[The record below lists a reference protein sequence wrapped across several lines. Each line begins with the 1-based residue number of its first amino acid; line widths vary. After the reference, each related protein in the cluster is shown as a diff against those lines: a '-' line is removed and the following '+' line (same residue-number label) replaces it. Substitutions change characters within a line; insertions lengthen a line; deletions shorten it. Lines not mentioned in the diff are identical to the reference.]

1 MFIGIDVSK
10 AQLDVSA
17 RPSGKAWRVSH
28 DEAGIAQLV
37 QELSKLKP
45 TLVVLEPTGGF
56 EVHVAAAMVVAGI
69 PVAVVN
75 ARQVRDFAKAI
86 GRLAKTDTIDAAV
99 LAHFAEAV
107 RPEPRP
113 LPDEETLELSAALT
127 RRRQLVEMITAEN
140 NRMRMARPERL
151 RQSIYQHVKWLRRQL
166 RDTDD
171 DITGQLRK
179 SAVWREKDDL
189 LQSVPGVGPVLS
201 RTLLAELPELGTLD
215 RRQIAA
221 LVGVAP
227 INRDSG
233 NSHRKRV
240 TWGGRAVVRTPL
252 YMAALVATR
261 HNAVIRTTYA
271 RLVDAGKAKKVALVA
286 CMRKLLVILNAIVRD
301 RRPWL
306 SQPPPETP

>member
-1 MFIGIDVSK
+1 MYIGIDVSK
-10 AQLDVSA
+10 AQLDVCA
-17 RPSGKAWRVSH
+17 RPSGKTWKLSN
-28 DEAGIAQLV
+28 DEAGIIQLV
-37 QELSKLKP
+37 GELTGVKP
-45 TLVVLEPTGGF
+45 TLVVLEPSGGF
-56 EVHVAAAMVVAGI
+56 EAHVTAALAVAGVAI
-69 PVAVVN
+69 AVVN
-75 ARQVRDFAKAI
+75 ARQVRDFAKAT
-86 GRLAKTDTIDAAV
+86 GRLAKTDAIDAAV

-107 RPEPRP
+107 RPEPRS
-113 LPDEETLELSAALT
+113 LPDEETAELSALLA
-127 RRRQLVEMITAEN
+127 RRRQVVEMLTAET

-151 RQSIYQHVKWLRRQL
+151 RQRIYEHVKWLRQQL
-166 RDTDD
+166 RETDN
-171 DITGQLRK
+171 DIGSHLRK

-201 RTLLAELPELGTLD
+201 RTLLAELPELGKLN

-233 NSHRKRV
+233 ASHRKRV

-261 HNAVIRTTYA
+261 HNSVIRATYA
-271 RLVDAGKAKKVALVA
+271 RLIQAGKAKKVALVA

-306 SQPPPETP
+306 AQ

>member
-1 MFIGIDVSK
+1 M
-10 AQLDVSA
+10 
-17 RPSGKAWRVSH
+17 SH

-37 QELSKLKP
+37 QELSELKP
-45 TLVVLEPTGGF
+45 TLVVLTTEASRCTS
-56 EVHVAAAMVVAGI
+56 AAMAVAGRH
-69 PVAVVN
+69 PGVALN
-75 ARQVRDFAKAI
+75 ARQVRDFAKAT

-140 NRMRMARPERL
+140 NRMRMARPEKL

-189 LQSVPGVGPVLS
+189 LQSVPGVGPVLRAS
-201 RTLLAELPELGTLD
+201 VARGAARAGTLD
-215 RRQIAA
+215 RYQIAA

-227 INRDSG
+227 MNRDSG
-233 NSHRKRV
+233 TSHRKRV
-240 TWGGRAVVRTPL
+240 TWGGRAVVRTVL

-261 HNAVIRTTYA
+261 HNAVIRATYA

-306 SQPPPETP
+306 SQLPPETP